1 MLKTL
6 DILIGA
12 TTVLLLFSMA
22 VTVIT
27 QAFTSILSKRGKHL
41 LAGLAG
47 LLQQLGI
54 PSRDVAESIAKAV
67 LTHPALAS
75 VEGKLATVVHRGEFT
90 KLLMDIAGGQPLV
103 TLEPAAL
110 TALQKMLAANGVSDP
125 AQTLSNIRK
134 MALLIETKNPQIAS
148 HVREEMA
155 ILQEC
160 ATDYV
165 AKINSW
171 FDQTIDRV
179 SQSFAKHAHI
189 VTVAT
194 AVIVVIVVQLDIIAV
209 VDRLSIDDQFRS
221 AVVNAAATDFSKA
234 TSPAPATNTTSS
246 STPATATP
254 ATTTPPTSTP
264 AASTSSTSTPPTSPP
279 ASDAANP
286 GLNTELYYNLLDTA
300 GLITLPT
307 NSGWLERFKD
317 PRKLPG
323 MILAVLLISLGAPFW
338 YNILKDLLGLRSA
351 LAQKDDQQ
359 RAQRQGASPPSSDPG
374 TSSPT
379 PAPSNPLPGEQGDM
393 AAAG

>member
-6 DILIGA
+6 DMLIGA

-41 LAGLAG
+41 LAGLAS
-47 LLQQLGI
+47 LVQQLGI

-67 LTHPALAS
+67 LTHPALTS

-90 KLLMDIAGGQPLV
+90 KLLMDIAGGQPLA

-110 TALQKMLAANGVSDP
+110 TELQKMLAANGVSNP

-134 MALLIETKNPQIAS
+134 MALLIETKDPQIAS

-189 VTVAT
+189 VTVVT
-194 AVIVVIVVQLDIIAV
+194 AVIVVITVQLDIIAV

-221 AVVNAAATDFSKA
+221 AVVSTAATDFSGK
-234 TSPAPATNTTSS
+234 TIPPLSGTNATSS
-246 STPATATP
+246 STPAT
-254 ATTTPPTSTP
+254 S
-264 AASTSSTSTPPTSPP
+264 P

-286 GLNTELYYNLLDTA
+286 SLNTQLYYNLLNTA

-307 NSGWLERFKD
+307 NSGWWERIKD
-317 PRKLPG
+317 PRKFPG
-323 MILAVLLISLGAPFW
+323 MILAALLISLGAPFW

-359 RAQRQGASPPSSDPG
+359 RAQRQGASPSSSDQGNP
-374 TSSPT
+374 PT